1 MFLVSHRPHQSL
13 LSYTWL
19 FTIFMLPAL
28 HWGPRVCNTWYV
40 SPTSS
45 VLWLS
50 RPGTEIACTKC
61 MLNSWVNGSR
71 DTDISV
77 LSWFSY
83 TFHEWNFL
91 KTLSMCVTLWR
102 RVNGKELSCS
112 VGRGSVKFLMT
123 LQIIGL
129 EFVEYMENHFFF
141 PVFWLEVLRPLLP
154 ILVII
159 LFSMCSI

>member
-50 RPGTEIACTKC
+50 RSGTEIACTKC
-61 MLNSWVNGSR
+61 MLNSWVNSSG

-91 KTLSMCVTLWR
+91 KMLSMCVILWR
-102 RVNGKELSCS
+102 RVARN
-112 VGRGSVKFLMT
+112 
-123 LQIIGL
+123 
-129 EFVEYMENHFFF
+129 F
-141 PVFWLEVLRPLLP
+141 PVLWERGVLNFWWHYRLLAWNLLS
-154 ILVII
+154 IWKII
-159 LFSMCSI
+159 SFFQSFDWKS